1 MQGRGMGSGWI
12 YPFIVIG
19 GVLQALGAPMNGQL
33 KTSLGNPWLAS
44 AVSFALVAMVFVGA
58 FAVMPRP
65 LPTVQGVRDMPWWAP
80 VGGLVGAVAVYAG
93 LVLVQ
98 KVGAGPYTGLT
109 VTAALVTSLVID
121 HFGLF
126 NMQVHAINAWRIA
139 GALLMMGGI
148 ALIAL
153 K

>member
-1 MQGRGMGSGWI
+1 MSAGWI
-12 YPFIVIG
+12 YPFIVLG

-33 KTSLGNPWLAS
+33 KTSLVNPWLAS

-58 FAVMPRP
+58 FVVMPRP
-65 LPTVQGVRDMPWWAP
+65 LPTAEGLRDMPWWAP

-109 VTAALVTSLVID
+109 VTAALITALVID
-121 HFGLF
+121 NFGLF
-126 NMQVHAINAWRIA
+126 NMQVHAINAWRVA
-139 GALLMMGGI
+139 GALLMMAGI

>member
-1 MQGRGMGSGWI
+1 MNNIWI
-12 YPFIVIG
+12 YPFIIFG
-19 GVLQALGAPMNGQL
+19 GMLQAFGAPMNAQL
-33 KTSLGNPWLAS
+33 KTSLQNTWLAS
-44 AVSFALVAMVFVGA
+44 TISFGLVTIFFIAA

-65 LPTVQGVRDMPWWAP
+65 LPTADGLKAMPWWAP

-109 VTAALVTSLVID
+109 ITAALITSLVID

-126 NMQVHAINAWRIA
+126 NMEVHTVTP
-139 GALLMMGGI
+139 
-148 ALIAL
+148 
-153 K
+153 

>member
-1 MQGRGMGSGWI
+1 M
-12 YPFIVIG
+12 FG

-33 KTSLGNPWLAS
+33 KASLVNPWLAS
-44 AVSFALVAMVFVGA
+44 AVSFALVAMFFVGA

-65 LPTVQGVRDMPWWAP
+65 LPTAEGLRHMPWWAP

-93 LVLVQ
+93 LTLVQ

-109 VTAALVTSLVID
+109 VTAALITSLVID

-126 NMQVHAINAWRIA
+126 NMQAHAINGWRVA
-139 GALLMMGGI
+139 GALLMMAGI

>member
-1 MQGRGMGSGWI
+1 MGSAWI

-19 GVLQALGAPMNGQL
+19 GVLQAFSAPMNGQL
-33 KTSLGNPWLAS
+33 KSSLANPWLAS
-44 AVSFALVAMVFVGA
+44 AVSFALVAMVFMGA

-65 LPTVQGVRDMPWWAP
+65 LPTVEGVKAMPWWAP
-80 VGGLVGAVAVYAG
+80 VGGLVGSVAVYAG

-98 KVGAGPYTGLT
+98 KVGSGPYTGLT
-109 VTAALVTSLVID
+109 VTAALITSLVID

-139 GALLMMGGI
+139 GALLLIAGV

>member
-1 MQGRGMGSGWI
+1 MASAWI
-12 YPFIVIG
+12 YPFIVLG
-19 GVLQALGAPMNGQL
+19 GVLQAMGAPMNGQL
-33 KTSLGNPWLAS
+33 KTSLANPWLAS

-65 LPTVQGVRDMPWWAP
+65 LPTAEGVRAMPWWAP

-109 VTAALVTSLVID
+109 VTAALITSLAID

-126 NMQVHAINAWRIA
+126 NMPVHAINPWRIG
-139 GALLMMGGI
+139 GALMMVGGI
-148 ALIAL
+148 ALIAS